1 MNAHLID
8 VRSLQTESQEK
19 VRVTLLLLRG
29 HRSEVQVLALGKVER
44 GPSNRLEVPQNKNSA

>member
-8 VRSLQTESQEK
+8 GHSLQNESQEK
-19 VRVTLLLLRG
+19 VKGTLLLLRG